1 MTQEEFKNIVDK
13 TCELAIDDGSKAA
26 IDFWKKQD
34 AGTIEIEEPSNIVW
48 HKLIFTPLDS
58 NLEAVEKWMPAS
70 NASILYWFT
79 QNDTMR
85 DEEFSYTLA
94 ESYNR
99 YQSLLFATCDLE
111 TIQKWTWGMRGWP
124 SELFKEDIGECLYAS
139 PWFLLVNPRRDVVE
153 WALDTFNYM
162 SQRKIDGGFSI
173 ITDENRQA
181 NPELKEL
188 IFKKLGK
195 KDIDKMSLQEVVDEL
210 SVRFL
215 DAEYKDINESED
227 RFMDLYDKICD
238 EVDEIKVDSR
248 VFIAT
253 IDFCSKD
260 GDSLHQIT
268 TNAVSG
274 ALFDTLH
281 ELVIQDECRTC
292 LDLQE
297 EVSKSSQSEIDISCV
312 TYSLVELQEELTDE
326 ILQKIFKG
334 HHVVSFEYLL
344 ANPRKDVVEWALKHK
359 EELGLGVQ
367 HLEFAEQYQANDEI
381 KELIVK
387 TLQEKGE

>member
-13 TCELAIDDGSKAA
+13 TCELAIDDSPKAA
-26 IDFWKKQD
+26 IDFWKNQD

-58 NLEAVEKWMPAS
+58 NLKAVKECMPAS

-111 TIQKWTWGMRGWP
+111 TIKKWIWGMGGWP
-124 SELFKEDIGECLYAS
+124 PELFKEYIGECLYAS

-153 WALDTFNYM
+153 WALEIFDYR

-173 ITDENRQA
+173 ITDEDRQVI
-181 NPELKEL
+181 PELKEL
-188 IFKKLGK
+188 IVKKLEK
-195 KDIDKMSLQEVVDEL
+195 KDILEMTPKEVADEFSTWL
-210 SVRFL
+210 L
-215 DAEYKDINESED
+215 DARCRDFD
-227 RFMDLYDKICD
+227 CD
-238 EVDEIKVDSR
+238 AGMVADTGVKGLCWSIDYQK
-248 VFIAT
+248 FIAT
-253 IDFCSKD
+253 LDVSHRGDHVGQIKANAINVALLEYTEGYWGRPCCSYC
-260 GDSLHQIT
+260 LIT
-268 TNAVSG
+268 
-274 ALFDTLH
+274 
-281 ELVIQDECRTC
+281 
-292 LDLQE
+292 QE
-297 EVSKSSQSEIDISCV
+297 FIANRMQSEIDISC
-312 TYSLVELQEELTDE
+312 TTCSLVELQEELTDE

-344 ANPRKDVVEWALKHK
+344 ANPRKDVVEWALQHK
-359 EELGLGVQ
+359 EELGLGLQ

-381 KELIVK
+381 KELILK